1 MMFERTAVADV
12 GEERSAGST
21 LWIWWLVALFPVVFQ
36 LVSTLHHLK
45 FSWDD
50 AAITAAF
57 SRTWAQSGRFALT
70 PVSQTV
76 EGYSSALWFL
86 LLSVPYFFT
95 HHPDAGLIWMK
106 ILSAVFAALCLP
118 LIYRIALRQFANQT
132 AAMVSVLLFAFCFTT
147 HQEIDN
153 GMEMNMAAFLLLLLF
168 HLLTRP
174 ETRHRVIYAS
184 IVVCLLL
191 LTRFEMPF
199 MLGLLFCGFLYAGWR
214 RRPDT
219 VPPRDLWIIFAVA
232 ALFFGATAVWRHHVF
247 GEWMPN
253 TIYAKRFLPYKDW
266 STPTKFL
273 QTRLLAL
280 NEPIRVLR
288 FPMAI
293 AVAVCAWG
301 LYSERLSWAS
311 LSRVHPA
318 FWLLALGCFLFG
330 AMFGQNWGHAG
341 RMIAA
346 MIPFLILTVV
356 GMCVVAVPDRRSLTW
371 VFGVVLV
378 AHSLVWLR
386 HAIHPFH
393 IVSMEDI
400 EPVGFGA
407 DAIRAALHQDRLVVM
422 MSDVGSSSLCCAQLA
437 VVDSGLLSDPT
448 LARTGWDGFASY
460 FGQARP
466 ELVETHYFWA
476 QDEHIYN
483 GDLLDGYSIVASN
496 GVRFFLRDDL
506 YAKLLAEA
514 AGSVM
519 PVEKVPAC
527 MAWYP
532 EDQAFS
538 RSKQTCLVL
547 NDPDAQRNL
556 Q

>member
-1 MMFERTAVADV
+1 MMFERTAVAEV
-12 GEERSAGST
+12 GVERSAGPT
-21 LWIWWLVALFPVVFQ
+21 LWVWWLVAVFPLVFQ
-36 LVSTLHHLK
+36 LVLTLHHLK

-70 PVSQTV
+70 PVSETV
-76 EGYSSALWFL
+76 EGYSSTLWFL

-95 HHPDAGLIWMK
+95 HHPDTGLIWMK

-153 GMEMNMAAFLLLLLF
+153 GMEMNMAAFLMLLLF

-174 ETRHRVIYAS
+174 ETRHRVVYS
-184 IVVCLLL
+184 SVVACLLL

-199 MLGLLFCGFLYAGWR
+199 MLGLLLCGFLYAAWR
-214 RRPDT
+214 RRPGT
-219 VPPRDLWIIFAVA
+219 VPPSELWSIFAMA
-232 ALFFGATAVWRHHVF
+232 AVFFGATAVWRHHVF

-266 STPTKFL
+266 STPAKFL
-273 QTRLLAL
+273 QTRLMAL
-280 NEPIRVLR
+280 NEPIRVMR

-293 AVAVCAWG
+293 AVAACVWG
-301 LYSERLSWAS
+301 LYRKRLSWAG
-311 LSRVHPA
+311 LSSVHPA

-330 AMFGQNWGHAG
+330 AMFGQNWGHPG
-341 RMIAA
+341 RMVAA

-356 GMCVVAVPDRRSLTW
+356 GMCVAAVPDRRSLMW

-378 AHSLVWLR
+378 AHGLVWLR
-386 HAIHPFH
+386 HAIQPFH

-400 EPVGFGA
+400 EPVGLGA
-407 DAIRAALHQDRLVVM
+407 DAVRAALKQDRLVVM

-460 FGQARP
+460 FRRVRP

-476 QDEHIYN
+476 QDSHIYRD
-483 GDLLDGYSIVASN
+483 GLLDGYSIVASR
-496 GVRFFLRDDL
+496 GVRFFLRNDL
-506 YAKLLAEA
+506 YSRLVAEG
-514 AGSVM
+514 AGRVIA
-519 PVEKVPAC
+519 VEKVPAC
-527 MAWYP
+527 LAFYP
-532 EDQAFS
+532 EDREFS
-538 RSKQTCLVL
+538 RNKRTCLVL
-547 NDPDAQRNL
+547 NDPEAERNL